1 MASPQNPDEYYMALC
16 LLLSEDSP
24 DTKTKVGACVV
35 NSEGSLLG
43 IGYNDLPTGCSSQ
56 LPMLQKKHCKDH
68 PLDHKLLY
76 VCHAELNAIVN
87 SKGSLK
93 NGTIYC
99 TLFPCNECAK
109 LIIQHGIKKI
119 VYLDDKH
126 SAKDTTKASKR
137 MLDLVG
143 VECRQF
149 SSKRTITID
158 FSKKSVFS
166 SPPY

>member
-16 LLLSEDSP
+16 LLISQDSP
-24 DTKTKVGACVV
+24 DTETKVGACVV

-43 IGYNDLPTGCSSQ
+43 IGYNDLPTGCS
-56 LPMLQKKHCKDH
+56 
-68 PLDHKLLY
+68 

-119 VYLDDKH
+119 VYLDDKYFDRD
-126 SAKDTTKASKR
+126 AFMASKR
-137 MLDLVG
+137 MLGVAG
-143 VECRQF
+143 VEYRQF